1 MGCRIYKGVEMHL
14 IIKNFGGHF
23 VCKSNFNI
31 SKITV
36 SEFTDTFFNGV
47 TMLQGEIDSV
57 GWALCYA
64 LAFCGKD
71 RRIIIDTNSKIDFNG
86 ENYQLDK
93 FSQKVGYIDPVIYS
107 SFIKRRDSSTVY

>member
-1 MGCRIYKGVEMHL
+1 MHL

-47 TMLQGEIDSV
+47 TVLQGEIDSV

-71 RRIIIDTNSKIDFNG
+71 RRIIIDRIQKSILMVKIISLTNFHKKWDI
-86 ENYQLDK
+86 L
-93 FSQKVGYIDPVIYS
+93 
-107 SFIKRRDSSTVY
+107 TL